1 MSTKRTARPCAA
13 AYEAQ
18 AGEYF
23 EWCQETGR
31 HPSLP
36 GLALALGL
44 EGRAQLELLA
54 AGGDKTA
61 SVLRRAL
68 SRVEEANLQS
78 LYQKDTA
85 SSAKFLLQSCFGY
98 AKRPAPA
105 APGDI
110 TVSIVEDE
118 A

>member
-1 MSTKRTARPCAA
+1 MKFWKMNG
-13 AYEAQ
+13 
-18 AGEYF
+18 AGNDFIILNNLTE
-23 EWCQETGR
+23 
-31 HPSLP
+31 HLPVSSLP

-44 EGRAQLELLA
+44 EGRAQLERLA

-98 AKRPAPA
+98 AERPAPA

>member
-44 EGRAQLELLA
+44 EGRAQLELFSTY
-54 AGGDKTA
+54 GTGTQ
-61 SVLRRAL
+61 V
-68 SRVEEANLQS
+68 
-78 LYQKDTA
+78 
-85 SSAKFLLQSCFGY
+85 
-98 AKRPAPA
+98 
-105 APGDI
+105 
-110 TVSIVEDE
+110 TVILPRTE
-118 A
+118 